1 MQNNEES
8 TNEDK
13 IKKLSKDRLKIE
25 VIYTAIVI
33 ACTCIMIPEISI
45 MVLITVIEPILILIL
60 SESYIQENI
69 YLKYMYKPIEAQCK
83 YIQDYDDDKK
93 STIAIFRYTK
103 NNGTNAVKEV
113 NITKKDNY
121 KVGETYCFLQ
131 NKADEDDTRP
141 LSFKKAY
148 KSIELKQ
155 IAFLTMWAI
164 FRILLIAIVDSLVL
178 HNTSLNILRRVALV
192 SVACIIAMVYI
203 GKILIAMITK
213 KKIKAM
219 EAPSH

>member
-1 MQNNEES
+1 MKR
-8 TNEDK
+8 TVDIDK
-13 IKKLSKDRLKIE
+13 IKKLNKDRIKIE
-25 VIYTAIVI
+25 MIYTAIVI
-33 ACTCIMIPEISI
+33 ACTCIMAPEISI
-45 MVLITVIEPILILIL
+45 MVLITVIEPILIVLV
-60 SESYIQENI
+60 SKGYIQENI

-131 NKADEDDTRP
+131 NKTDEDDTRP

-148 KSIELKQ
+148 KSLELKQ
-155 IAFLTMWAI
+155 IAFLTMWAV
-164 FRILLIAIVDSLVL
+164 FRILLIAIADSLVL
-178 HNTSLNILRRVALV
+178 HNTSLNILRRITLV

-203 GKILIAMITK
+203 GKILVAMIAK
-213 KKIKAM
+213 ERLKRKG
-219 EAPSH
+219 